1 MTRRPIFPG
10 RHGPSWPPRL
20 GPTCK
25 ATWDFVPRRRQLP
38 KRLS

>member
-10 RHGPSWPPRL
+10 RRGPSWPPRL
-20 GPTCK
+20 GLPK
-25 ATWDFVPRRRQLP
+25 ATWAFVPRRRQLP